1 MNKNGKISVERGFI
15 RDIKLI
21 LIGSIM
27 SVVLVIL
34 MTSCYSAPE
43 QGDKP
48 TDFKIGQQLL
58 EAMYLYDPFN
68 LLAQDDRLMEVLDE
82 DMYWLYALTYDQRQL
97 NAFLRYQQ
105 KPAVPH
111 IVHQEEGRIIFW
123 IENEAIARDR
133 TFQIEFRYE
142 GSKII
147 AINESEIYFIP
158 PSGRDFYQ

>member
-1 MNKNGKISVERGFI
+1 MNKNNKINVEQYPVKV
-15 RDIKLI
+15 IKRI

-27 SVVLVIL
+27 SAVVVLL
-34 MTSCYSAPE
+34 MTSCYSASKQE
-43 QGDKP
+43 DKSE
-48 TDFKIGQQLL
+48 DSKIGQQLL

-68 LLAQDDRLMEVLDE
+68 LLEQDDKLIEVLDE

-111 IVHQEEGRIIFW
+111 IVRQEKGRIIFW

-142 GSKII
+142 GSKVV
-147 AINESEIYFIP
+147 AVNESEIYFIP
-158 PSGRDFYQ
+158 PSGRDFYR